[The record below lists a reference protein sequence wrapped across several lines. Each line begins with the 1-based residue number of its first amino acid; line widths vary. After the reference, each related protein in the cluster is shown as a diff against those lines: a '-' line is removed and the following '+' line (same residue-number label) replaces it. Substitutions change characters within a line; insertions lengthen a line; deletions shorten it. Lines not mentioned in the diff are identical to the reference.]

1 VSIEYKDYLILTTK
15 TVNQNLINIT
25 LNMVGKKRTRKV
37 VLKLTKQQLQMVED
51 QYWKRYNNHK
61 LNTMLNG

>member
-1 VSIEYKDYLILTTK
+1 
-15 TVNQNLINIT
+15 
-25 LNMVGKKRTRKV
+25 MAGKKRTRKV

-61 LNTMLNG
+61 LNTMLVG